1 MCVVC
6 ALGLLCSCSKKEKI
20 DATAPLKQSFEK
32 SDPEVK
38 KSIEV
43 VNENLNKKN
52 YAEALKTLTPVVSQ
66 PNLSVQQKE
75 AIGADGGGGFLADG
89 FFGGDEGG
97 EDDDAGV
104 VEELGDFAGAAEVFA
119 ALEGGEA
126 EVLADSAAHILAV
139 ENNDGAAGIE

>member
-1 MCVVC
+1 MRWKWVCVVC

-75 AIGADGGGGFLADG
+75 AIGAALQQVTTA
-89 FFGGDEGG
+89 
-97 EDDDAGV
+97 
-104 VEELGDFAGAAEVFA
+104 AAEDP
-119 ALEGGEA
+119 ALNTKEMYQ
-126 EVLADSAAHILAV
+126 LRLKLV
-139 ENNDGAAGIE
+139 EKLHEHR